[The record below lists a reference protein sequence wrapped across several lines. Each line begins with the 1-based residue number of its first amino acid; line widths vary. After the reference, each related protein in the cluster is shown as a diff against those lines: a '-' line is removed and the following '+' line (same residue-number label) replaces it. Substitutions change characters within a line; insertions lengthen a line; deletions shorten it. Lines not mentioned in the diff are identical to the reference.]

1 MEPTSRTVVNL
12 AGYLEASAA
21 RFPERPAVFNPDGSV
36 LTYREL
42 NEHAARLASFLQSR
56 GVGIGDRVGL
66 LMPKTRLTVTAI
78 FAVLKTGAAYVPVD
92 CTAPAARVQA
102 ILKDCRMRALFTDGR
117 GLALLQAGSQEI
129 IPEIVVSSGTS
140 AANPSANSGAT
151 NGRPAPVVSW
161 DDALRSEPLADGSCP
176 ASSTDLAY
184 ILYTSGSTGVPKGV
198 MLSHLNATSF
208 VDWGSSVFLPSE
220 QDRFSSH
227 APFHFDLSILDIYL
241 SLKHGASLHLVSEDL
256 GKDPRKLAQFIA
268 ERRITVWY
276 STPSILALLTQFGNL
291 PTLDCQSLRIVLF
304 AGEVFPVRHL
314 RNLTASWPQPRYYNL
329 YGPTE
334 TNVCTFAEVPSKIP
348 ADRTEPYPI
357 GPACEHCIPLVA
369 DANQEPVKPG
379 EEGLLYMSGPSV
391 FQGYWNRPKENAA
404 AFLDRDGIRWYCTGD
419 VVREGPAEGFIYV
432 GRRDRMVKRRGYRI
446 ELDDIEAALY
456 RNERIREA
464 GVISSANGGEDAKI
478 VAYLVASGEPKPG
491 VIEMK
496 KFCAQHLPA
505 YMNPDLFV
513 FTEALPRTSTNKVD
527 YQGLVRKYQQDGKP
541 VLVGS

>member
-1 MEPTSRTVVNL
+1 MEPTSQKIVKL
-12 AGYLEASAA
+12 AEYLEASAA
-21 RFPERPAVFNPDGSV
+21 QFPQRPAVVNPDGSV
-36 LTYREL
+36 STYQEL
-42 NEHAARLASFLQSR
+42 NQHAARLASFLQSR
-56 GVGIGDRVGL
+56 GIGLGDRVGL
-66 LMPKTRLTVTAI
+66 LMPKSRLTVAAI
-78 FAVLKTGAAYVPVD
+78 FAILKTGAAYVPVD
-92 CTAPAARVQA
+92 CTAPVARVQA

-117 GLALLQAGSQEI
+117 GLDTLRGGPQEI
-129 IPEIVVSSGTS
+129 IPDVVVSSGTG
-140 AANPSANSGAT
+140 ASGSGEMKT
-151 NGRPAPVVSW
+151 GTTGSLVSW
-161 DDALRSEPLADGSCP
+161 DDALNCRPLADGSCP
-176 ASSTDLAY
+176 ASITDLAY

-208 VDWGSSVFLPSE
+208 VDWGSSVFSPSE
-220 QDRFSSH
+220 HDRFSSH

-291 PTLDCQSLRIVLF
+291 PALGCQSLRTVLF

-314 RNLTASWPQPRYYNL
+314 RNLTALWPKPRYYNL

-357 GPACEHCIPLVA
+357 GPACEHFVPLVL
-369 DANQEPVKPG
+369 DAGQQPVKSG

-404 AFLDRDGIRWYCTGD
+404 AFLDRDGVRWYCTGD
-419 VVREGPAEGFIYV
+419 VVREDPKEGFIYV

-464 GVISSANGGEDAKI
+464 GVISSTAGGEDPKI
-478 VAYLVASGEPKPG
+478 VAYLVANGEPKPG

-496 KFCAQHLPA
+496 MFCAQHLPA

-527 YQGLVRKYQQDGKP
+527 YQGLASKYQQDGKSS
-541 VLVGS
+541 LVGS